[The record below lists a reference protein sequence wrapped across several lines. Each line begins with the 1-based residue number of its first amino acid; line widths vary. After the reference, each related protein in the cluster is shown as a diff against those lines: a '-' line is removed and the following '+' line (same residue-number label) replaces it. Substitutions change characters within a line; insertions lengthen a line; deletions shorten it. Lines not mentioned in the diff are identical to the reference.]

1 MHGDPPKEKNYKM
14 IVQEKSKKG
23 EKRKKQHKK
32 RKNLKGENSEIFTI
46 HGKNVDNRCGFVDK
60 MCINGSF

>member
-1 MHGDPPKEKNYKM
+1 MHGDPPEEKNYKM

-32 RKNLKGENSEIFTI
+32 RRNLKGENNEIFTI
-46 HGKNVDNRCGFVDK
+46 HGKNVDN
-60 MCINGSF
+60 